1 MAFQRI
7 DKFLKYI
14 AANGNYNDI
23 INTMVLLY
31 NYSRVYS
38 TGKLPLMKMLKDG
51 KEAST
56 VANLRRA
63 MTGATSDTNS
73 IHEFNQY
80 REEFYNYV
88 ATTNPDVY
96 DYIDQ
101 TLYDRVGIEIAP
113 FVFPAAIVDCQGTPL
128 PSASDLADY
137 IDKWNNTKVP
147 ADRAICGTS
156 VEYLIDA
163 QVLGFTSKNVYLL
176 KSGIQPENAKIHY
189 NAPASVQHRQLGEF
203 TDNRKNIV
211 DQEAQ
216 VKPKSLSDYNS

>member
-38 TGKLPLMKMLKDG
+38 TGKLPLMKMLRDG

-88 ATTNPDVY
+88 AATNPGVY
-96 DYIDQ
+96 DYMSE
-101 TLYDRVGIEIAP
+101 TLYDRTGIVLAP
-113 FVFPAAIVDCQGTPL
+113 TVFPAPIVDCQGTAL

-147 ADRAICGTS
+147 ADKAICGTS
-156 VEYLIDA
+156 IEYLIDTG
-163 QVLGFTSKNVYLL
+163 VTGYLV
-176 KSGIQPENAKIHY
+176 KSGIQPDNTAIRY

-203 TDNRKNIV
+203 TDSRKDIV